1 MDDVYETIENV
12 AEKIKIDFINNEE
25 EPKTITLLY
34 AFSSTGKTRIS
45 RILSDEE
52 NSENICFNSFITDLF
67 VWDNKNLVMN
77 IPKDCWIVKF
87 INEQGI
93 ENQIKDNF
101 RELVTSKVEPRFE
114 LKDGKI
120 MFDIPTGDN
129 NIKTGIK
136 ISKGEE
142 SLFIWSVFY
151 TILTIAIEEL
161 NMSEENRSTDIFNDL
176 QYIIIDDP
184 ISSIDDSKIIT
195 MALQLIETINSSKSN
210 LKFFITTHLALFYN
224 VIYSNYRK
232 SRAFIPIVLTKRD
245 NQFYLRN
252 QSKDTSFGYHLTV
265 KQEIERAIENDDIR
279 KYHFNLFRNLIE
291 KTSNFLGYKEW
302 TSCII
307 GNRKKEFIKKVNLY
321 SHSRLID
328 WEYKQLAEEDKDLF
342 KEIFNNFKREFKWEE

>member
-1 MDDVYETIENV
+1 MDDVYNKIEDV
-12 AEKIKIDFINNEE
+12 AAKIKLDLITEE
-25 EPKTITLLY
+25 EKRLILLY

-45 RILSDEE
+45 RLLSDEE
-52 NSENICFNSFITDLF
+52 NKKSICFNSFFTDLF
-67 VWDNKNLVMN
+67 NWDNENFVLN
-77 IPKDCWIVKF
+77 IPKDCWIVNF

-114 LKDGKI
+114 LNDGKI
-120 MFDIPTGDN
+120 MFDIPTGDSDVE
-129 NIKTGIK
+129 KGIK

-151 TILTIAIEEL
+151 TILNIVTEEL
-161 NMSEENRSTDIFNDL
+161 NMDINNRSTEHFNNIS
-176 QYIIIDDP
+176 YIIIDVP

-195 MALQLIETINSSKSN
+195 MALQLMDVINNSKSR

-232 SRAFIPIVLTKRD
+232 SRDFIPMVLNKID
-245 NQFYLRN
+245 NQFYLIN
-252 QSKDTSFGYHLTV
+252 QSKDTPFGYHLTV
-265 KQEIERAIENDDIR
+265 KQEIENAIKNNDIK
-279 KYHFNLFRNLIE
+279 KYHFNLFRSLIE

-302 TSCII
+302 TKCII
-307 GNRKKEFIKKVNLY
+307 GNQKKEFIKKINLY

-328 WEYKQLAEEDKDLF
+328 LEYKELTEEDKELF
-342 KEIFNNFKREFKWEE
+342 KEMFCNFKKEFKWE

>member
-1 MDDVYETIENV
+1 MDDVYDKIENV
-12 AEKIKIDFINNEE
+12 AEKIKTDLINEGKK
-25 EPKTITLLY
+25 KTILLY

-45 RILSDEE
+45 RILSDEKNNE
-52 NSENICFNSFITDLF
+52 SICFNSFFTDLF
-67 VWDNKNLVMN
+67 SWDNENFVLN
-77 IPKDCWIVKF
+77 IPKECWVVDF

-93 ENQIKDNF
+93 DNQIKDNF
-101 RELVTSKVEPRFE
+101 KELVISKVEPRFE
-114 LKDGKI
+114 LNEGKI
-120 MFDIPTGDN
+120 MFDIPTGDSN
-129 NIKTGIK
+129 VEKGIK

-151 TILTIAIEEL
+151 TILTVIIEEL
-161 NMSEENRSTDIFNDL
+161 NMEKSNRSTVDYNAI

-195 MALQLIETINSSKSN
+195 MALQLMEIINSSKSN

-232 SRAFIPIVLTKRD
+232 SKEFIPMVLNKRD
-245 NQFYLRN
+245 NQFYLIN
-252 QSKDTSFGYHLTV
+252 QSKDTPFGYHLTV
-265 KQEIERAIENDDIR
+265 KQEIERAIESDDIR

-302 TSCII
+302 TNCII
-307 GNRKKEFIKKVNLY
+307 GNQKQEFIKKINLY

-328 WEYKQLAEEDKDLF
+328 LEYKELAEEDKELF
-342 KEIFNNFKREFKWEE
+342 KEMFYNFKKEFKWE

>member
-1 MDDVYETIENV
+1 MMDDVYDRIENV
-12 AEKIKIDFINNEE
+12 AEKIKKDLINEE
-25 EPKTITLLY
+25 KKKIILLY

-52 NSENICFNSFITDLF
+52 NNESICFNSFFTDLF
-67 VWDNKNLVMN
+67 SWDNENFVLN
-77 IPKDCWIVKF
+77 IPKDCWIVNF

-93 ENQIKDNF
+93 DNQIKDNF
-101 RELVTSKVEPRFE
+101 KELVTSKVEPRFE
-114 LKDGKI
+114 LNEGKI
-120 MFDIPTGDN
+120 MFDIPTGDSN
-129 NIKTGIK
+129 VEKGIK

-151 TILTIAIEEL
+151 TILTVIIEEL
-161 NMSEENRSTDIFNDL
+161 NMEKSDRSTVDYNAI

-195 MALQLIETINSSKSN
+195 MALQLIEVINSSKSN

-232 SRAFIPIVLTKRD
+232 SKEFIPMVLNKRD
-245 NQFYLRN
+245 NQFYLIN
-252 QSKDTSFGYHLTV
+252 QSKDTPFGYHLTV
-265 KQEIERAIENDDIR
+265 KQEIERAIESDDIR

-302 TSCII
+302 TNCII
-307 GNRKKEFIKKVNLY
+307 GNQKQEFIKKINLY

-328 WEYKQLAEEDKDLF
+328 LEYKELAEEDKELF
-342 KEIFNNFKREFKWEE
+342 KEMFYNFKKEFKWE

>member
-1 MDDVYETIENV
+1 MNDVYDTIETV
-12 AEKIKIDFINNEE
+12 AEGIKTNLINKED
-25 EPKTITLLY
+25 KKSITLLY

-52 NSENICFNSFITDLF
+52 NNDNICFNSFITDLF
-67 VWDNKNLVMN
+67 VWDNENFVIN

-114 LKDGKI
+114 LNEGKI
-120 MFDIPTGDN
+120 KFDIPTGDN
-129 NIKTGIK
+129 NVETGIK

-151 TILTIAIEEL
+151 TILTIVIEEL
-161 NMSEENRSTDIFNDL
+161 NMSKDNRSTDVFNNL
-176 QYIIIDDP
+176 QYVIIDDP
-184 ISSIDDSKIIT
+184 ISSIDDSKIVT
-195 MALQLIETINSSKSN
+195 MALQLIEAINSSKSN

-232 SRAFIPIVLTKRD
+232 SKDFNSIVLTKKD
-245 NQFYLRN
+245 NQFYLTN
-252 QSKDTSFGYHLTV
+252 QSKDTPFGYHLTL

-279 KYHFNLFRNLIE
+279 KYHYNLFRNLIE

-302 TSCII
+302 TNCIA
-307 GNRKKEFIKKVNLY
+307 GNRKTEFIKKINLY

-328 WEYKQLAEEDKDLF
+328 WEYKQLPEEDKELF
-342 KEIFNNFKREFKWEE
+342 KEVYNSFKKEYKWEE